1 MQKKTW
7 IAVGAASA
15 LGLGVIAGGAA
26 ATANQ
31 MSLTSDDTRVPGLS
45 STDDV
50 SNGSGSA
57 DVTFDV
63 SSDSIVTPSPATTV
77 SPVSPI
83 SAADVSA
90 VSPVSPVSVPSP
102 VTPASPVSVP
112 SPVTPASPMSPASP
126 VSPVSPA
133 SVDDDSDDSD
143 DSTDD

>member
-15 LGLGVIAGGAA
+15 LGLGVIAGGAT

-50 SNGSGSA
+50 STPGSA

-63 SSDSIVTPSPATTV
+63 TSDSIVTPDPAT
-77 SPVSPI
+77 SASPI
-83 SAADVSA
+83 TPATAVSAAEA
-90 VSPVSPVSVPSP
+90 SVVTPP
-102 VTPASPVSVP
+102 TPATPASPVSVP
-112 SPVTPASPMSPASP
+112 SPVSPVTPATPASP
-126 VSPVSPA
+126 VSPISPVSPVSA
-133 SVDDDSDDSD
+133 D
-143 DSTDD
+143 

>member
-45 STDDV
+45 DL
-50 SNGSGSA
+50 SNGTSGSA

-90 VSPVSPVSVPSP
+90 VSPVSVPSP

-112 SPVTPASPMSPASP
+112 SPVSPVTPASP

-133 SVDDDSDDSD
+133 SVDDDADDADDSID
-143 DSTDD
+143 D